1 MAGVRTFLVCVC
13 LYGSSSFYDGC
24 TYIPV
29 CEVSSFCKFSF
40 IILVFLEIFLFVS
53 VYFSVF
59 VCFWVRFSL
68 RSPGWPQIQLSFCL
82 NLPNAAITD
91 TCHHAG
97 WHFPS
102 YSLPKVPTFLPW
114 TNEWFKYAIQLEF
127 WNNAYALKSC
137 THFQNANHKHSAS
150 SVCLIEVGV

>member
-1 MAGVRTFLVCVC
+1 MIRAFLDWIPLCDMAGVRTFLVCVC

-68 RSPGWPQIQLSFCL
+68 RSPGCPQIYSYLSASTSQMLQLQTLATMLGDIFPLIPCPKCPLSCLERMSDLNMQFSLSFETML
-82 NLPNAAITD
+82 ML
-91 TCHHAG
+91 
-97 WHFPS
+97 
-102 YSLPKVPTFLPW
+102 
-114 TNEWFKYAIQLEF
+114 
-127 WNNAYALKSC
+127 
-137 THFQNANHKHSAS
+137 
-150 SVCLIEVGV
+150 